1 MKLSIKEQQE
11 PYKKEN
17 SICKEKFENKYLKD
31 KKYRRVRDIGHY
43 TGEHRDV
50 AHIICNLKH
59 SVAKRVFIAFHNG
72 SNYDYHFI
80 IKQLAEKSEKQLVQK
95 KTLKNTFPL
104 QSQQ

>member
-50 AHIICNLKH
+50 AHNICNLKH
-59 SVAKRVFIAFHNG
+59 SVAKKVCIAFHNG
-72 SNYDYHFI
+72 STYDYHFI
-80 IKQLAEKSEKQLVQK
+80 IKELAEESEKQLVQK
-95 KTLKNTFPL
+95 KTLKNTLPL